1 MLRILGWEPIFSSLP
16 NPGNYWAYCPISHEF
31 EMGKQL
37 SQLPMTFPQGKSWR
51 FWVKANEFAFHSVVC
66 GHMTHAPLNTDFSIS
81 NQRFYPLIAD
91 YINALIREFIIP
103 RHLHWS
109 SNGILRSL
117 VGGWVVRVFTAHPV
131 LIVFHD
137 QHWIVYH
144 DSCWSCSKYYKTNS
158 NSFL

>member
-1 MLRILGWEPIFSSLP
+1 MFMMRILGWEPISSSLW
-16 NPGNYWAYCPISHEF
+16 NHDNYWAFCSISHEY

-66 GHMTHAPLNTDFSIS
+66 GHMTHAPLNKDISIS

-91 YINALIREFIIP
+91 YINAMIREFIIL

-117 VGGWVVRVFTAHPV
+117 VGGWVVWVYTTHPV
-131 LIVFHD
+131 FQSFHYQHCIVC
-137 QHWIVYH
+137 H
-144 DSCWSCSKYYKTNS
+144 DSCW
-158 NSFL
+158 